1 MGMIELGVLI
11 RKAREDSGLSQEAL
25 AVRIKELPGKKTDL
39 SKDQIS
45 RIESAARKDMLFPN
59 ELEAFTVSLGLPQF
73 KMLRALEYEVGP
85 AENGSEPSPPTD
97 PREQLVERI
106 RNLRWTDRT
115 GESLNWVLGTIERE
129 QGLVKE

>member
-1 MGMIELGVLI
+1 MIELGVLI